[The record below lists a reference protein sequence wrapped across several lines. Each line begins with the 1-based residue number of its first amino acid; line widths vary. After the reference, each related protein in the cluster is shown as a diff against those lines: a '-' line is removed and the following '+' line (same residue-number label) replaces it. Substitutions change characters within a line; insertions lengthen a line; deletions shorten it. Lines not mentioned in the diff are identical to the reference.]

1 MWLLVTCACW
11 TVISLVTYHFSL
23 YLSCLHLHSSLV
35 QIKSHAQKVLK
46 REDEGDNIFR
56 RLEENSERTEQLVN
70 EAHARMGGEPPSL
83 AASPPS
89 RRYAG
94 GGGGSG
100 TKRSQAVVSSS
111 SPPSPSAP
119 KIMVEVSIQT
129 DPYDPTADDGTFGLS
144 SISHNHHH
152 NTMNVSVESAQGIP
166 IIAQVPMTLPV
177 EENMGLSD
185 VADPLPPATVDDMAG
200 GTTGAGK
207 SQGKGGQDEAAAVA
221 TALTTLNK

>member
-1 MWLLVTCACW
+1 LLGFFKEVVYSPFLAL
-11 TVISLVTYHFSL
+11 SLGVFPTY
-23 YLSCLHLHSSLV
+23 SSLV

-56 RLEENSERTEQLVN
+56 RLEENADRTEQLVN

-94 GGGGSG
+94 SG

-111 SPPSPSAP
+111 PPSPSMAGQAHPP

-129 DPYDPTADDGTFGLS
+129 DPYDPAADDGTFGLS
-144 SISHNHHH
+144 SIGQHHH
-152 NTMNVSVESAQGIP
+152 HHNNTMNVSVESAQGIP

-177 EENMGLSD
+177 EENLGLSD

-200 GTTGAGK
+200 GGANSAAK
-207 SQGKGGQDEAAAVA
+207 PPPKGKGGHDEAAAVA

>member
-1 MWLLVTCACW
+1 LLTVYACCRLKH
-11 TVISLVTYHFSL
+11 S
-23 YLSCLHLHSSLV
+23 HSSLV

-46 REDEGDNIFR
+46 RQDEGDNIFR
-56 RLEENSERTEQLVN
+56 RLEENSDRTEQLVM

-83 AASPPS
+83 AASTPS

-94 GGGGSG
+94 AGGSG
-100 TKRSQAVVSSS
+100 SGSGGKRSQAVVSSS
-111 SPPSPSAP
+111 PPSPSMASSAAQP

-129 DPYDPTADDGTFGLS
+129 DPYDPAADDGTFGLS
-144 SISHNHHH
+144 SIGGHHH
-152 NTMNVSVESAQGIP
+152 HHNLNTMNVSVESAQGIP
-166 IIAQVPMTLPV
+166 IIAQVPMTLPA

-200 GTTGAGK
+200 GTGASSAVKPPPGK
-207 SQGKGGQDEAAAVA
+207 KGGHDEAAAVA

>member
-1 MWLLVTCACW
+1 LFVKAVYSPSLL
-11 TVISLVTYHFSL
+11 IS
-23 YLSCLHLHSSLV
+23 YLPSQHSSLV

-56 RLEENSERTEQLVN
+56 RLEENSDRTEQLVN

-94 GGGGSG
+94 SG

-111 SPPSPSAP
+111 PPSPSMGPGGGTGAHPP

-144 SISHNHHH
+144 SIGQHQHHH
-152 NTMNVSVESAQGIP
+152 NNTMNVSVESAQGIP
-166 IIAQVPMTLPV
+166 IIAQVPMTLPA
-177 EENMGLSD
+177 EENLGLSD

-200 GTTGAGK
+200 GGANSAAK
-207 SQGKGGQDEAAAVA
+207 PPPKGKGGHDEAAAVA